1 MTRPAMSKPAKSN
14 EKQTKFLDLE
24 MLKSLVDTL
33 GKDQFSKL
41 LEGFLSKADEI
52 VGQIHEAL
60 EKKDVPALAA
70 RSHELKGMAA
80 NFGMAEVS
88 KIAGEA
94 EKASK
99 TSNPDLAFTK
109 AALLEEANK
118 NTKIA
123 FTKWLDE
130 AK

>member
-1 MTRPAMSKPAKSN
+1 MSKPQKT
-14 EKQTKFLDLE
+14 EKKGDSFLDLE

-33 GKDQFSKL
+33 GKDQFTKL

-52 VGQIHEAL
+52 VEQIKETL
-60 EKKDVPALAA
+60 EKKDVAGLAA

-99 TSNPDLAFTK
+99 TSNPDLAFKK
-109 AALLEEANK
+109 AALLEESNK

-123 FTKWLDE
+123 FTKWLDGL
-130 AK
+130 K